1 MEPEPCQLDVCREK
15 IDALDKEIVRLLNER
30 IRTAMAIGRL
40 KQEANAPV
48 YVPAREQQV
57 FEKVMKLNGGP
68 MSAAHV
74 RAIYREIMSAA
85 ISMEME
91 SAVAFL
97 GPETTYTHQAALSK
111 FGQSLRY
118 MACETM
124 EQVFDEVEKGNA
136 QYGVVPIE
144 NSIEGGVTPTQ
155 DRLTRTPLKVVAEIY
170 LPIHHC
176 LIVQPGCEQPKKVY
190 SNPQALG
197 QCRGWLAA
205 HLPQAEIVPTR
216 STAGAAAHVQADP
229 EAAAIA
235 SRLAAEQNGLE
246 VLHEN
251 IQDIAGNCTRFLV
264 LGKAYGPP
272 SGRDKTSIFFGVPH
286 KTGALFHALESLERA
301 GLNMT
306 KIESRPSKQRAWEYT
321 FFVDLEGHADDPA
334 VREALD
340 SLREHCVELTVLGS
354 YPVAFRSE

>member
-1 MEPEPCQLDVCREK
+1 MTLDDCRKE
-15 IDALDKEIVRLLNER
+15 IDELDKEIVRLLNA
-30 IRTAMAIGRL
+30 RTRAAMAIGRL
-40 KQEANAPV
+40 KQESAAPV
-48 YVPAREQQV
+48 YVPAREKQV
-57 FEKVMKLNGGP
+57 FEKVMGLNGGP
-68 MSAAHV
+68 LTDAHL

-85 ISMEME
+85 ISMELE

-97 GPETTYTHQAALSK
+97 GPETTFTHQAALSK

-118 MACETM
+118 LACDTM
-124 EQVFDEVEKGNA
+124 EQVFEEVEKGNA

-176 LIVQPGCEQPKKVY
+176 LIVQPGVTHPRRIY

-205 HLPQAEIVPTR
+205 HMADAEIFPTR
-216 STAGAAAHVQADP
+216 STAGATQQVREDRD
-229 EAAAIA
+229 AAAIA
-235 SRLAAEQNGLE
+235 SRLAAEHFGLE

-251 IQDIAGNCTRFLV
+251 IQDIAGNSTRFLV
-264 LGKAYGPP
+264 LGKVYGPS
-272 SGRDKTSIFFGVPH
+272 SGKDKTSVFFGVRH
-286 KTGALFHALESLERA
+286 KTGALFQALEPLHRA
-301 GLNMT
+301 GINLT

-321 FFVDLEGHADDPA
+321 FFVDLEGHADDEK
-334 VREALD
+334 VKSALD
-340 SLREHCVELTVLGS
+340 ELAEHCVEFTVLGS
-354 YPVAFRSE
+354 YPVAFRS

>member
-1 MEPEPCQLDVCREK
+1 MTLEDCRQKIDQLDQ
-15 IDALDKEIVRLLNER
+15 DIVRLLNER
-30 IRTAMAIGRL
+30 IRTAMEIGRL
-40 KQEANAPV
+40 KHETNAPV
-48 YVPAREQQV
+48 YVPAREKQV
-57 FEKVMKLNGGP
+57 FEKVMRLNEGP
-68 MSAAHV
+68 LSDSHL

-118 MACETM
+118 LACETM

-176 LIVQPGCEQPKKVY
+176 LIVQPGCEQPAKIY

-197 QCRGWLAA
+197 QCRGWLAS
-205 HLPQAEIVPTR
+205 HFPHAEIIPTR
-216 STAGAAAHVQADP
+216 STAGAAAHVLEDP
-229 EAAAIA
+229 TAAAIA

-264 LGKAYGPP
+264 LGKAFGPP
-272 SGRDKTSIFFGVPH
+272 SGKDKTSIFFGVAH
-286 KTGALFHALESLERA
+286 QTGALFRALESLQKA
-301 GLNMT
+301 SLNLT

-334 VREALD
+334 VKAALD
-340 SLREHCVELTVLGS
+340 ELASHCVELTLLGS
-354 YPVAFRSE
+354 YPVAFRS

>member
-1 MEPEPCQLDVCREK
+1 MTLDDCRNE
-15 IDALDKEIVRLLNER
+15 IDRLDKEIVRLLND
-30 IRTAMAIGRL
+30 RTRAAMTIGRL
-40 KQEANAPV
+40 KQETAAPV
-48 YVPAREQQV
+48 YVPAREKQV
-57 FEKVMKLNGGP
+57 FEKVMGLNEGP
-68 MSAAHV
+68 LTDAHL

-85 ISMEME
+85 ISMELE

-97 GPETTYTHQAALSK
+97 GPETTFTHQAALSK

-118 MACETM
+118 LACDTM
-124 EQVFDEVEKGNA
+124 EQVFEEVEKGNA

-176 LIVQPGCEQPKKVY
+176 LIVRPGVSAPTKIY

-205 HLPQAEIVPTR
+205 HFPQAEILPTR
-216 STAGAAAHVQADP
+216 STAGATQQVLDDP
-229 EAAAIA
+229 AAAAIA
-235 SRLAAEQNGLE
+235 SRLAAEQFGLE

-251 IQDIAGNCTRFLV
+251 IQDIAGNSTRFLV

-272 SGRDKTSIFFGVPH
+272 SGKDKTSIFFGVRH
-286 KTGALFHALESLERA
+286 KTGALFQALEPLHQA
-301 GLNMT
+301 GLNLT

-321 FFVDLEGHADDPA
+321 FFVDLEGHADDPNVKA
-334 VREALD
+334 ALED
-340 SLREHCVELTVLGS
+340 LADHCVEFTVLGS
-354 YPVAFRSE
+354 YPIAFRS